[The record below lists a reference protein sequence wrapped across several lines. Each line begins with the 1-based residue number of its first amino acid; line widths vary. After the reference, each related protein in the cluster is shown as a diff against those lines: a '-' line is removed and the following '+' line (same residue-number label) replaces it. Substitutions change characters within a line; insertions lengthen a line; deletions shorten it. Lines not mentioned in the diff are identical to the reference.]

1 MANAMT
7 SPYPL
12 VIFIVEDNDALRQA
26 LCEMLS
32 RDGHLCVGL
41 SCAEDVDDA
50 VLQETPDLYLIDLNL
65 PEEDG
70 LSLTRRVRQSQPDVG
85 IVILTAR
92 TEITDRLSGY
102 EEGVDLYLSK
112 PIHPNELSAIV
123 ASLAKRLQT
132 QKTAQGT
139 SISVQTENML
149 LCGPKGQ
156 AQLTISEVKL
166 LEAIA
171 RAPGQMLQSWQVA
184 AQLGQSETL
193 PSKASVE
200 VRLSRIRKKMVDIGT
215 QANALKAIKGY
226 GYKLNVTV
234 TVSRS

>member
-1 MANAMT
+1 M
-7 SPYPL
+7 PCPHPL

-26 LCEMLS
+26 LCDVLE

-41 SCAEDVDDA
+41 SCAEDVEDA
-50 VLQETPDLYLIDLNL
+50 VLQETPNLYLIDLNL

-92 TEITDRLSGY
+92 TAIDDRLSGY
-102 EEGVDLYLSK
+102 EEGIDLYLSK

-132 QKTAQGT
+132 QKSAQ
-139 SISVQTENML
+139 SIGIWVQTEAML
-149 LCGPKGQ
+149 LCGPQGQ
-156 AQLTISEVKL
+156 AQLTSSELKL
-166 LEAIA
+166 LEALA

-184 AQLGQSETL
+184 AHLGQSEAL

-200 VRLSRIRKKMVDIGT
+200 VRLSRIRKKLVDIGT
-215 QANALKAIKGY
+215 QGSAIKAIKGY
-226 GYKLNVTV
+226 GYKLNVPMTV
-234 TVSRS
+234 TTN

>member
-1 MANAMT
+1 ML
-7 SPYPL
+7 SPNPL

-26 LCEMLS
+26 LCDVLT

-50 VLQETPDLYLIDLNL
+50 VLQETPNLYLIDLNL

-70 LSLTRRVRQSQPDVG
+70 LSLTRRVRQSQPEVG

-92 TEITDRLSGY
+92 TEIADRLSGY
-102 EEGVDLYLSK
+102 EEGIDLYLSK

-132 QKTAQGT
+132 QKSAQGT
-139 SISVQTENML
+139 AICVQTETMM
-149 LCGPKGQ
+149 LCGPQGQ
-156 AQLTISEVKL
+156 AQLTSSELKL
-166 LEAIA
+166 LEAMA

-215 QANALKAIKGY
+215 QASAIKAIKGY
-226 GYKLNVTV
+226 GYKLNVPMTV
-234 TVSRS
+234 TQR